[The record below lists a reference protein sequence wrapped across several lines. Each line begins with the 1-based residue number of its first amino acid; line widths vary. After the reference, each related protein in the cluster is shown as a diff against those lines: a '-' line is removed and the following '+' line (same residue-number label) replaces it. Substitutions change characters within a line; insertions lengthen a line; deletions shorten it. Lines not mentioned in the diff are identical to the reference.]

1 MKHKADYFEKDQPT
15 ETFDLRL
22 IVRLAHYLKPF
33 RKGLAASVILVLII
47 TGVELLLPYLTKVA
61 IDNYILKNARK
72 LVLPPQE
79 KIVRTI
85 LTNYPQLLIPTQ
97 DPKTFFIKEK
107 DSNQIDPRY
116 LFILK
121 QKGLMEEARYYP
133 AALDLPEVQRL
144 IKKEPHFFWISK
156 YEAFIHYDSLKS
168 LSINQLLSL
177 RERDILGVMWIGF
190 LFVSLLLINF
200 GCSYVQ
206 LYLLEYIGQRVMHNL
221 RLELLSHL
229 QSLSLRFFEHT
240 PVGRLVTRA
249 TNDVLNLEDMFSSIF
264 IEFFKDV
271 VLLLGIMAV
280 MLLLSWRLALV
291 SFILLPLVFV
301 LTIFFSI
308 KARGAYREVRMLIAR
323 INSYI
328 QENFSGILVVKIFN
342 RAKEN
347 TRRFE
352 HINTAHY
359 LANIRQIILFAL
371 FMPGVELLSSLTVAL
386 LIWKGGGAVLAQTLS
401 LGILVAFLA
410 YIQKMF
416 QPIRFLAEKYNVLQ
430 SALASA
436 ERIFTLLDEKHFV
449 PDSQNPKEISL
460 VRGAIEF
467 KNVSFAYNEGEPV
480 LQDVSFQ
487 IKEGETVAVVGHTG
501 AGKSTLIKLLVRFYD
516 SQKGEILLDGVNI
529 QSLKIDFLRSNIG
542 LVIQDPFL
550 FAESIIYNIR
560 LGNSEISDQEVARIA
575 HVVNADRF
583 IKKLNKNFDEV
594 ITEEGTSLSTG
605 ERQLLTF
612 ARALAFNP
620 KILVLDEATSN
631 INPKTEGLIQEA
643 LEHLTK
649 QRTSLIIAHR
659 LSTIE
664 RADRILV
671 LHKGRIREEGTHEEL
686 IAKKGIYYRLH
697 QLQYH

>member
-33 RKGLAASVILVLII
+33 RKGLTVSVILVLVI
-47 TGVELLLPYLTKVA
+47 TGVALLLPYLTKVA

-72 LVLPPQE
+72 IVLPPQE
-79 KIVRTI
+79 TIVKTI
-85 LTNYPQLLIPTQ
+85 LTNYRHLLIPTQ

-107 DSNQIDPRY
+107 DSNQIDPRH

-121 QKGLMEEARYYP
+121 QKGLMEEGRYYP

-144 IKKEPHFFWISK
+144 IKKEPRFFWISK
-156 YEAFIHYDSLKS
+156 YEAFIHYDSLKG

-177 RERDILGVMWIGF
+177 RERDILGVIWIGV
-190 LFVSLLLINF
+190 LFVFLLLIDF
-200 GCSYVQ
+200 GCSYGQ
-206 LYLLEYIGQRVMHNL
+206 IYILEYIGQKVMHNL
-221 RLELLSHL
+221 RLDLLSHL

-249 TNDVLNLEDMFSSIF
+249 TNDISNLEDLFSSIL

-271 VLLLGIMAV
+271 VLLLGIMVV
-280 MLLLSWRLALV
+280 MLLLSWRLALIC
-291 SFILLPLVFV
+291 FILLPLVFV

-308 KARGAYREVRMLIAR
+308 KLRGAYREVRRLIAQ

-328 QENFSGILVVKIFN
+328 QENFSGIVVVKIFN

-347 TRRFE
+347 THRFE
-352 HINTAHY
+352 PINTAYY
-359 LANIRQIILFAL
+359 LANIRQIVVFAF
-371 FMPGVELLSSLTVAL
+371 FMPGVELLSSLTIAL
-386 LIWKGGGAVLAQTLS
+386 LIWKGGGQALSQAVS
-401 LGILVAFLA
+401 LGVLVAFLS

-436 ERIFTLLDEKHFV
+436 ERIFTLLDEKDAV
-449 PDSQNPKEISL
+449 PDPIHQQTISS
-460 VRGAIEF
+460 VQGKIEF

-516 SQKGEILLDGVNI
+516 SQKGSILLDGVNI
-529 QSLKIDFLRSNIG
+529 QSLKKDFLRSNIG
-542 LVIQDPFL
+542 LVMQDPFL
-550 FAESIIYNIR
+550 FAESITYNIR
-560 LGNSEISDQEVARIA
+560 LGNAGISDPEVARIA

-594 ITEEGTSLSTG
+594 MTEEGTNLSTG

-620 KILVLDEATSN
+620 PILVLDEATSN
-631 INPKTEGLIQEA
+631 IDPETERLIQEA
-643 LEHLTK
+643 LVRLTK

-686 IAKKGIYYRLH
+686 IAKKGIYYRLY

>member
-1 MKHKADYFEKDQPT
+1 
-15 ETFDLRL
+15 
-22 IVRLAHYLKPF
+22 
-33 RKGLAASVILVLII
+33 
-47 TGVELLLPYLTKVA
+47 
-61 IDNYILKNARK
+61 
-72 LVLPPQE
+72 
-79 KIVRTI
+79 
-85 LTNYPQLLIPTQ
+85 
-97 DPKTFFIKEK
+97 
-107 DSNQIDPRY
+107 
-116 LFILK
+116 
-121 QKGLMEEARYYP
+121 
-133 AALDLPEVQRL
+133 
-144 IKKEPHFFWISK
+144 
-156 YEAFIHYDSLKS
+156 
-168 LSINQLLSL
+168 
-177 RERDILGVMWIGF
+177 
-190 LFVSLLLINF
+190 
-200 GCSYVQ
+200 
-206 LYLLEYIGQRVMHNL
+206 
-221 RLELLSHL
+221 
-229 QSLSLRFFEHT
+229 
-240 PVGRLVTRA
+240 
-249 TNDVLNLEDMFSSIF
+249 
-264 IEFFKDV
+264 
-271 VLLLGIMAV
+271 
-280 MLLLSWRLALV
+280 
-291 SFILLPLVFV
+291 
-301 LTIFFSI
+301 
-308 KARGAYREVRMLIAR
+308 
-323 INSYI
+323 
-328 QENFSGILVVKIFN
+328 
-342 RAKEN
+342 
-347 TRRFE
+347 
-352 HINTAHY
+352 
-359 LANIRQIILFAL
+359 
-371 FMPGVELLSSLTVAL
+371 
-386 LIWKGGGAVLAQTLS
+386 
-401 LGILVAFLA
+401 
-410 YIQKMF
+410 
-416 QPIRFLAEKYNVLQ
+416 
-430 SALASA
+430 LASA

-487 IKEGETVAVVGHTG
+487 IKEDETVAVVGHTG

-516 SQKGEILLDGVNI
+516 SQMGEILLDGVNI

-631 INPKTEGLIQEA
+631 IDPKTEGLIQEA

>member
-1 MKHKADYFEKDQPT
+1 
-15 ETFDLRL
+15 
-22 IVRLAHYLKPF
+22 
-33 RKGLAASVILVLII
+33 
-47 TGVELLLPYLTKVA
+47 
-61 IDNYILKNARK
+61 
-72 LVLPPQE
+72 
-79 KIVRTI
+79 
-85 LTNYPQLLIPTQ
+85 
-97 DPKTFFIKEK
+97 
-107 DSNQIDPRY
+107 
-116 LFILK
+116 
-121 QKGLMEEARYYP
+121 
-133 AALDLPEVQRL
+133 
-144 IKKEPHFFWISK
+144 
-156 YEAFIHYDSLKS
+156 
-168 LSINQLLSL
+168 
-177 RERDILGVMWIGF
+177 
-190 LFVSLLLINF
+190 
-200 GCSYVQ
+200 
-206 LYLLEYIGQRVMHNL
+206 
-221 RLELLSHL
+221 
-229 QSLSLRFFEHT
+229 
-240 PVGRLVTRA
+240 
-249 TNDVLNLEDMFSSIF
+249 
-264 IEFFKDV
+264 
-271 VLLLGIMAV
+271 MAV

-291 SFILLPLVFV
+291 SFIFLPLVFV

-487 IKEGETVAVVGHTG
+487 IKEDETVAVVGHTG

-583 IKKLNKNFDEV
+583 IKKLNKNFYEV

-631 INPKTEGLIQEA
+631 IDPKTEGLIQEA